1 MQRNAYL
8 DLLSSFGLKLPA
20 FKKVS
25 VYQCAKNNSSRLLFS
40 TKYFFLKLKSK
51 KFFETAKSFAFESM
65 SLFEIN
71 FIIEMLGK
79 LDKLGLGVFKKN
91 YAIKL

>member
-8 DLLSSFGLKLPA
+8 GLLSSFGLKLPA

-25 VYQCAKNNSSRLLFS
+25 VYQCAKNYNSRLLFS
-40 TKYFFLKLKSK
+40 TKYFFFKSK
-51 KFFETAKSFAFESM
+51 NKMAKSFAFESM
-65 SLFEIN
+65 SLFEIK
-71 FIIEMLGK
+71 FIMEMLGK

-91 YAIKL
+91 